1 MDKGPIKATGK
12 VVKAFGTVLHVRFD
26 GAIRQG
32 EVAHVKVGDCMLL
45 SEVIEIA
52 GSEAKVQ
59 VFDDT
64 RGTKAG
70 TAVFFSG
77 HLLEAELG
85 PGLLTSIFDGL
96 QNPLEEVALKTGL
109 YLSRGVYLQPL
120 NREKRWEFTPTAKMG
135 DVLSR
140 GDP

>member
-12 VVKAFGTVLHVRFD
+12 VVKAFGNLLHVRFD
-26 GAIRQG
+26 GAVRQG

-64 RGTKAG
+64 RGIKAG

-96 QNPLEEVALKTGL
+96 QNPLEKVAEKIGM
-109 YLSRGVYLQPL
+109 YLSLGVYILPL
-120 NREKRWEFTPTAKMG
+120 DRKKKWDFVT
-135 DVLSR
+135 
-140 GDP
+140 